1 MKEAILVTPCL
12 TQAILTPVEVRSADW
27 IAVNDELGGKIQD
40 ELGLPLC
47 ED

>member
-1 MKEAILVTPCL
+1 MNDAILVIPAL
-12 TQAILTPVEVRSADW
+12 EKPALVPAEVRSADW
-27 IAVNDELGGKIQD
+27 IAINDEQGGKIQD

>member
-1 MKEAILVTPCL
+1 MNEAILVTPSL
-12 TQAILTPVEVRSADW
+12 EKAILTPVEARSADW
-27 IAVNDELGGKIQD
+27 IAINDELGGMVLD

>member
-1 MKEAILVTPCL
+1 MNEAILVTPSL
-12 TQAILTPVEVRSADW
+12 EKATLIPVEVRSADW